1 MLPSDCYIDALWL
14 EAYDNQTGQE
24 FELSQVVIGT
34 PAEVFDAWIHD
45 VWLAGGDQVH
55 EGVGRGYVGSV
66 RRVPLHVEEEI
77 LSAGIPE
84 ASVGEQ
90 SASIKIPSICYRV
103 CKPGPFP
110 LQSHLAMVRFF
121 LRTSGVAAS
130 KTPTTLVVNHLDPTR
145 YVDAQAF
152 EKYQHYKGQELVV
165 SECIVGSPSEVFDAW
180 LEQVWLAGGSELHEG
195 EGRGYVGHVR
205 GAPLGIEEEI
215 LSAGLPIDDP

>member
-14 EAYDNQTGQE
+14 EAYDNQTGQD

-110 LQSHLAMVRFF
+110 LQSHLAMTEMSRACSWLHCGGLIRLVFRLALRTF
-121 LRTSGVAAS
+121 LRSLAKKQES
-130 KTPTTLVVNHLDPTR
+130 KQDV
-145 YVDAQAF
+145 
-152 EKYQHYKGQELVV
+152 
-165 SECIVGSPSEVFDAW
+165 
-180 LEQVWLAGGSELHEG
+180 
-195 EGRGYVGHVR
+195 
-205 GAPLGIEEEI
+205 
-215 LSAGLPIDDP
+215 